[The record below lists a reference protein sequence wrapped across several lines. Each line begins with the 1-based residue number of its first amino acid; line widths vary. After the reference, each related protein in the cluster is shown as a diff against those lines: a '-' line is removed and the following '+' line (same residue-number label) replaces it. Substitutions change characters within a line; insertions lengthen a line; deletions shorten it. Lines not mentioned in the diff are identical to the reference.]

1 MRSFTVNCFI
11 ILCSKQFAYYW
22 LHIWFLVSVSVQFS
36 ICEFYIYISGM
47 ILVYV
52 FLSHCCCYCCGIF
65 AAISRLSV
73 TRQTIWN
80 NTFYCY
86 WFTITGVEITLLRE
100 KSYLGEAMELKALL
114 LLAMVVLLLM
124 WLLLLQLLLL

>member
-1 MRSFTVNCFI
+1 MRSFTVIVSSFYVQN
-11 ILCSKQFAYYW
+11 S
-22 LHIWFLVSVSVQFS
+22 LHIIGFIFGFWYLFQFS
-36 ICEFYIYISGM
+36 ICEFYIYMSVM

-65 AAISRLSV
+65 AAIARLSV

-114 LLAMVVLLLM
+114 LLAMVLLLLV
-124 WLLLLQLLLL
+124 WLLLLLLL